1 MALLLLGAGII
12 ATVTT
17 APESGVLT
25 AGAGE
30 QVMEL
35 VVFDE
40 ARALKML
47 VASTDKIAVAHVLA
61 QLKGHGRLTH
71 AYLDM
76 LFDKDPRAGAN
87 FHELQVELYAD
98 FDQVACARAC
108 KRAKPA
114 PIDQPWP
121 LLTCS
126 KLRDCGARSLLESKR
141 WVGRVSS
148 GGILPRSICV
158 GAC

>member
-1 MALLLLGAGII
+1 M
-12 ATVTT
+12 
-17 APESGVLT
+17 LT
-25 AGAGE
+25 AVAGE

-35 VVFDE
+35 VMFDE

-61 QLKGHGRLTH
+61 QLKGHRRLTH
-71 AYLDM
+71 TYLDM

-108 KRAKPA
+108 KRAAAAAIDKPCR
-114 PIDQPWP
+114 
-121 LLTCS
+121 CS
-126 KLRDCGARSLLESKR
+126 RAASCRHAERKACSFSKC